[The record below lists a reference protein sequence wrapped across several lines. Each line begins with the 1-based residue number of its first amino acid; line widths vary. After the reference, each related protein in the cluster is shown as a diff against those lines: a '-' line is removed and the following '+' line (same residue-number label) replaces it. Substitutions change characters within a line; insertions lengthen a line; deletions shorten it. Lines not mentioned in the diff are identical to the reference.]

1 VEIVEQIGTILK
13 HLRTEKDVTLKE
25 VSEQTGISDSLI
37 SKYERGLSEPG
48 LRPLRKLAD
57 YYQVSLDYLFGSS
70 MNKQPITTPEQVQDL
85 FSVLTED
92 KKRNAIRY
100 LQFLNAIPEEKE

>member
-1 VEIVEQIGTILK
+1 MEIVQKIGTVLK
-13 HLRTEKDVTLKE
+13 HLRAEKDVTLKE

-57 YYQVSLDYLFGSS
+57 YYQVSLDYLFGTSVD
-70 MNKQPITTPEQVQDL
+70 KQPITTPEKVQEL
-85 FSVLTED
+85 FSGLTEK
-92 KKRNAIRY
+92 KKRDAIRY
-100 LQFLNAIPEEKE
+100 LQFLSVIPEEKE